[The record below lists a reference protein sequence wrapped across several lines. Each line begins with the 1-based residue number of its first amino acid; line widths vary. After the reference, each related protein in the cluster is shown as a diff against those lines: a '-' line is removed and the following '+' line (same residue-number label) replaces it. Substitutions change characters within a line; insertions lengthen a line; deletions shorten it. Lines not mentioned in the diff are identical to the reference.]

1 MNWLRRILGKSGR
14 RETELDAELRFHVR
28 KVAEAKMA
36 QGISAEEARREALL
50 EFGGGEQVK
59 EECRDVYRL
68 ATVENALA
76 NGKAAWRFIRRSP
89 TFAATVV
96 CTLALGIGANS
107 AVFSAIDAILLRP
120 LPFPDANQLV
130 VLYQHDVTAKSPTD
144 HVAPVRVEDWNR
156 LSKAFSSISG
166 YYQED
171 SSETSGRLPERL
183 EQGLIAPRFFRTL
196 GVTPELGRDFTAEEE
211 RFGGPNVTIISDRY
225 WRRRFHADPNV
236 VGKALR
242 FGKASIPIIGVI
254 PASVTLP
261 DKQVDY
267 WSVSA
272 PDAPY
277 SQDRAST
284 WFIALGRL
292 KHGVTLEQG
301 RADLSRVQ
309 ADLGRAFPK
318 TDQKLVPVVEPLKSS
333 IVGETA
339 GRSLWLLF
347 GSVSLL
353 LLIACTNIATL
364 LLART
369 AERAREIAIRY
380 SLGASRASVIL
391 QLLTESL
398 ALAVLG
404 SVAGL
409 FVAWGAT
416 QAFHLMAKTLPRA
429 DEISLDWR
437 LVVYAL
443 GCSLVA
449 TLLFGLIPAVQAT
462 RRSIAG
468 SLAGQG
474 RTQVAGGS
482 PLQWLLVGVQVALAV
497 TLLVGSALLLR
508 SFQALGRVAA
518 GFDASH
524 VLAFEVSASW
534 GETVDRKGMA
544 QRIENDLNAVRSVPG
559 VESAAT
565 SFTLPGMPDQF
576 PSEFQLLD
584 GHGSTDKI
592 ASDSRAVS
600 DGYFATMRIPVLAGV
615 PCSAQRQWTD
625 VVVNRRFAETYLPGQ
640 TVVGRHFKRGQF
652 DTTDPVIAGVVGDA
666 REGGLNRA
674 PGPLVYSCANDP
686 SMAPHFLARTKGDPG
701 AMAGTIRRAMQKI
714 EPGRSVFHMVPL
726 TESLYE
732 ASAETRFRTWLL
744 SLFALTA
751 IALAAIGL
759 YGTLSYFVGL
769 RRREVGLRIALGAMP
784 GQILQKFLRQ
794 GLWVAA
800 LGCGAGLALAAF
812 FSRAVATMLFGVS
825 RVDFASYAG
834 VAGLML
840 AVASVASVI
849 PAARAARLDPMR
861 VLREE

>member
-1 MNWLRRILGKSGR
+1 MFNWLRR
-14 RETELDAELRFHVR
+14 REKEMDAELGFHLR
-28 KVAEAKMA
+28 EAIEAKAA
-36 QGISAEEARREALL
+36 QGLTPEEARRQALV
-50 EFGGGEQVK
+50 EFGGSEQVK
-59 EECRDVYRL
+59 EECRDVHRP
-68 ATVENALA
+68 ATVENAVMDA
-76 NGKAAWRFIRRSP
+76 KAAWRFIRRSP

-120 LPFPDANQLV
+120 LPFPEADRLM
-130 VLYQHDVTAKSPTD
+130 VLYQHDVTAKSPAD
-144 HVAPVRVEDWNR
+144 HVAPARLEDWNR

-196 GVTPELGRDFTAEEE
+196 GVVPELGRDFSAEEE
-211 RFGGPNVTIISDRY
+211 RFGGPNVTIISNRY
-225 WRRRFHADPNV
+225 WRRRFQADPNV

-242 FGKASIPIIGVI
+242 FGKTSVPIIGVM

-267 WSVSA
+267 WSVST

-277 SQDRAST
+277 AQDRAST
-284 WFIALGRL
+284 WFVALGRL
-292 KHGVTLEQG
+292 KPGMTIEQG
-301 RADLSRVQ
+301 QADLSRVQ

-318 TDQKLVPVVEPLKSS
+318 TDQKLIPVVEPLKSS
-333 IVGETA
+333 IVGQTA

-369 AERAREIAIRY
+369 GERAREIAIRY
-380 SLGASRASVIL
+380 SLGASRAAVIW

-398 ALAVLG
+398 GLAVLG

-409 FVAWGAT
+409 LVAWGAIR
-416 QAFHLMAKTLPRA
+416 AFHSLAATLPRA
-429 DEISLDWR
+429 DEIALDWR
-437 LVVYAL
+437 LVLYAL
-443 GCSLVA
+443 GCSVAA
-449 TLLFGLIPAVQAT
+449 TLLCGLIPAVQAT

-482 PLQWLLVGVQVALAV
+482 PMQWLLVGVQVALAV
-497 TLLVGSALLLR
+497 TLLIGSALLLR

-518 GFDASH
+518 GFDATH

-534 GETVDRKGMA
+534 GETADRKGLME
-544 QRIENDLNAVRSVPG
+544 RIDNDLRAVRSVPG
-559 VESAAT
+559 VKSAAT
-565 SFTLPGMPDQF
+565 SLTLPGMPDQF
-576 PSEFQLLD
+576 PGELQLLD
-584 GHGSTDKI
+584 GHASHGYGSGDKI
-592 ASDSRAVS
+592 AADWRAVS
-600 DGYFATMRIPVLAGV
+600 DGYFETMRIPILAGR
-615 PCSAQRQWTD
+615 PCSVERQWQEL
-625 VVVNRRFAETYLPGQ
+625 VVNRQFAETYLPGQ
-640 TVVGRHFKRGQF
+640 TVVGRHFKRRQF
-652 DTTDPVIAGVVGDA
+652 ETTDPVIAGVAADA
-666 REGGLNRA
+666 REGGMNRA
-674 PGPLVYSCANDP
+674 PGPMVYSCANDP

-701 AMAGTIRRAMQKI
+701 AMAATIRRAMQKI
-714 EPGRSVFHMVPL
+714 EPGRSVFHIAPL

-732 ASAETRFRTWLL
+732 VSAETRFRTWLL

-784 GQILQKFLRQ
+784 GQILRKFLSQ
-794 GLWVAA
+794 GLWVAT
-800 LGCGAGLALAAF
+800 LGCGAGLAMAAAL
-812 FSRAVATMLFGVS
+812 SRAVAGMLFDVS
-825 RVDFASYAG
+825 RVDFASYMG
-834 VAGLML
+834 VTGLML
-840 AVASVASVI
+840 AVAAVASII
-849 PAARAARLDPMR
+849 PAARAARLDAMR
-861 VLREE
+861 ALRED